1 MRIVHL
7 IQSAAQIYG
16 AERCVLLETLAQQQ
30 HGHDVRALLCHE
42 TRMGEAGQHLEDEL
56 VRRAVPVERV
66 VATRQVSPRLLYDLG
81 RALKRLRP
89 DVLHSHSMKTD
100 VLALPVARLL
110 GIPLVIEVHGY
121 LHPTDD
127 RRVRLYERLDQ
138 WALRH
143 CDAVLV
149 LSRDYEREVAGY
161 GVPAARIH
169 RVPSGIDIAELQHK
183 VGRRDLRRE
192 LGLPPPG
199 QGPPVA
205 GMVARLSA
213 EKGHIHFLAA
223 LHALQ
228 RRGQSVHGVLFGEG
242 PLRAELTERIAALG
256 LTGTVQLAGYVPEV
270 ADAYRCLDVL
280 VSCSQFEGLPLNLI
294 EAMALGVP
302 VVAMATGGCA
312 DIVEDGSTGKLVPR
326 GDAAALT
333 EALAELCRDPAQR
346 QRYGAQACRRVGERY
361 SLEAWAAGADAAY
374 AAARRHR
381 HGAAP

>member
-30 HGHDVRALLCHE
+30 RGHDVRALLCHE

-56 VRRAVPVERV
+56 VRRAVPVDRV

-81 RALKRLRP
+81 RALRRLRP

-121 LHPTDD
+121 LHPADD

-149 LSRDYEREVAGY
+149 LSRDYEREVGGY

-169 RVPSGIDIAELQHK
+169 RVPSGIDIVELQHK

-192 LGLPPPG
+192 LGLPPSG

-213 EKGHIHFLAA
+213 EKGHTHFLAA

-228 RRGQSVHGVLFGEG
+228 RRGQLVHGVLFGEG

-256 LTGTVQLAGYVPEV
+256 LTKTVQLAGYVPEV

-302 VVAMATGGCA
+302 VVAMATGGCV
-312 DIVEDGSTGKLVPR
+312 DIVEDGSTGRLVPR

-333 EALAELCRDPAQR
+333 EALAELCRDPASR
-346 QRYGAQACRRVGERY
+346 QSYGAQACRRVAERY

-381 HGAAP
+381 QGAAR

>member
-16 AERCVLLETLAQQQ
+16 AERCVLLETLAQKQR
-30 HGHDVRALLCHE
+30 GHDVRALLCHE
-42 TRMGEAGQHLEDEL
+42 TRMGESGQHLEDEL

-81 RALKRLRP
+81 RALKRLQP
-89 DVLHSHSMKTD
+89 EVLHSHSMKTD

-110 GIPLVIEVHGY
+110 RIPLVIEVHGY
-121 LHPTDD
+121 LHPADD

-161 GVPAARIH
+161 GVPAERIH
-169 RVPSGIDIAELQHK
+169 LVPSGIDLAELQHK

-192 LGLPPPG
+192 LGLPPLG

-213 EKGHIHFLAA
+213 EKGHAHFLHA
-223 LHALQ
+223 LHALRQ
-228 RRGQSVHGVLFGEG
+228 RGQPVHGVLFGEG

-256 LTGTVQLAGYVPEV
+256 LTETVRFAGYVPEV

-302 VVAMATGGCA
+302 VVAMATGGCV
-312 DIVEDGSTGKLVPR
+312 DIVQDGSTGKLVPR
-326 GDAAALT
+326 GDASALT
-333 EALAELCRDPAQR
+333 EALAELCRDPALR
-346 QRYGAQACRRVGERY
+346 QRYGAAAGRRVAEHY

-374 AAARRHR
+374 AAARRQR
-381 HGAAP
+381 RGAAP

>member
-1 MRIVHL
+1 MRIVHF

-30 HGHDVRALLCHE
+30 RGHDVRALLCHE
-42 TRMGEAGQHLEDEL
+42 TRMGAAGQHLEDEL

-81 RALKRLRP
+81 RALQRLRP

-121 LHPTDD
+121 LHPEDD
-127 RRVRLYERLDQ
+127 PRVRLYERLDQ

-161 GVPAARIH
+161 GVPAGRIH
-169 RVPSGIDIAELQHK
+169 LVPSGIDIAELHGK

-192 LGLPPPG
+192 LGLPLPG
-199 QGPPVA
+199 HGLPVA

-213 EKGHIHFLAA
+213 EKGHVHF
-223 LHALQ
+223 LHALHTLRQ
-228 RRGQSVHGVLFGEG
+228 RGQPVHGVLFGEG
-242 PLRAELTERIAALG
+242 PLRPELVDRTAALG
-256 LTGTVQLAGYVPEV
+256 LTGMVQFAGYVPEV

-302 VVAMATGGCA
+302 VVAMATGGCV
-312 DIVEDGSTGKLVPR
+312 DIVQDGSTGRLVPR
-326 GDAAALT
+326 DDKAELS
-333 EALAELCRDPAQR
+333 EALGELCRDPELR
-346 QRYGAQACRRVGERY
+346 KRYGAAASRRVAEHY
-361 SLEAWAAGADAAY
+361 SLEAWAAGADSAY
-374 AAARRHR
+374 HAARRQR
-381 HGAAP
+381 CGAAP